1 MDAVP
6 EEICGTEDRGC
17 RSSQCYTE
25 EYNAVCEHRSWCE
38 EIVEPA
44 EEPPVVSGQLQVF
57 LKAITGHL
65 RFDFKYDILDVEGAS
80 LGDETMSVSVE
91 DDQIIGVD
99 LNADHER
106 QINLRLTGSDGGG
119 LEFQVT
125 PLLNLHIA
133 LNIEHV
139 WDAFVDEEDD
149 LPDVLANDVLGIRFD
164 GSEAPT
170 IDLVSQ
176 DDDMEM
182 RVSSGVLM
190 LSSPNMSEDVVIAEG
205 MCMGSEDEEL
215 LSEEE
220 RDSRHDLFGMMI
232 AVECT
237 LD

>member
-1 MDAVP
+1 MKVKIGKYKENRKIKVKIHDYDVWNLDHTLALIISPALENMNMD
-6 EEICGTEDRGC
+6 T
-17 RSSQCYTE
+17 
-25 EYNAVCEHRSWCE
+25 H
-38 EIVEPA
+38 
-44 EEPPVVSGQLQVF
+44 
-57 LKAITGHL
+57 
-65 RFDFKYDILDVEGAS
+65 GA
-80 LGDETMSVSVE
+80 
-91 DDQIIGVD
+91 
-99 LNADHER
+99 
-106 QINLRLTGSDGGG
+106 
-119 LEFQVT
+119 
-125 PLLNLHIA
+125 P
-133 LNIEHV
+133 
-139 WDAFVDEEDD
+139 FVDEEDD